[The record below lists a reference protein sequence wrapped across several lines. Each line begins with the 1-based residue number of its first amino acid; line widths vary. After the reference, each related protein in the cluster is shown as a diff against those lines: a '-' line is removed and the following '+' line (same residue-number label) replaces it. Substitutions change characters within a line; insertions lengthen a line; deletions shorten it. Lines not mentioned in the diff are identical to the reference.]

1 MKKKSRYQRPKV
13 EVFPIALQQQLLSFS
28 EPYNNSRRDDWEE

>member
-13 EVFPIALQQQLLSFS
+13 EVFPIALQQQLLAMSGKNF
-28 EPYNNSRRDDWEE
+28 SRRDDWKE

>member
-13 EVFPIALQQQLLSFS
+13 EVFPIALQQQLLAMS
-28 EPYNNSRRDDWEE
+28 EKNNSRRGDWEE

>member
-13 EVFPIALQQQLLSFS
+13 EVFPIALQQQLLKMS
-28 EPYNNSRRDDWEE
+28 ENNNSRRGDWEE